1 FVAPAELAPRFVH
14 PHLPIPSVPSTTSTS
29 IAHSPLQPP
38 TLIPP
43 LPSKP
48 RHLPSMS
55 YSQNPYQ
62 QAPAQETGHGYGQAN
77 PYTQDQYEMQD
88 YSNPYHQQPA
98 QRATLSQQ
106 DFLNRVQSLRD
117 DIKGL
122 TNDVDYIGQL
132 HQRTLGSTDGQA
144 KDQLE
149 HYVSQTQIRNTAIKD
164 GIKGLERD
172 YNETTGNL
180 RATKNTQLQSLK
192 TFFKSELDKYQSIER
207 DYQQKYREQIA
218 RQYRIVNPDATEDE
232 VHEAAQADWGN
243 EGVFQTA
250 LRTNRTGHASSILG
264 NVRARHN
271 ELQGIE
277 NTLAELAILYQEL
290 ATLVEQQDNVIQS
303 AENNAQST
311 AENIEK
317 GNEQVKQANE
327 HARRRRKLKWW
338 CFLIVCLIILAVAL
352 GVGLG
357 ICLGPGGKCK

>member
-1 FVAPAELAPRFVH
+1 
-14 PHLPIPSVPSTTSTS
+14 
-29 IAHSPLQPP
+29 
-38 TLIPP
+38 
-43 LPSKP
+43 
-48 RHLPSMS
+48 MS

-62 QAPAQETGHGYGQAN
+62 QGPAQETGHGYGQANARRCDEMWRMGKRANRFPQAN

-98 QRATLSQQ
+98 QRATLSQA
-106 DFLNRVQSLRD
+106 DFLSRIQSLRD
-117 DIKGL
+117 EIKGL

-132 HQRTLGSTDGQA
+132 HQRTLSSTDGQA
-144 KDQLE
+144 RQQLD
-149 HYVSQTQIRNTAIKD
+149 HYVEQTQIRNTAIKD

-180 RATKNTQLQSLK
+180 RVTKQTQLQSLK
-192 TFFKSELDKYQSIER
+192 TFFKSELDKFQSIER
-207 DYQQKYREQIA
+207 DYQQKYREQIS

-232 VHEAAQADWGN
+232 VQEAAQADWGN

-250 LRTNRTGHASSILG
+250 LRTNRTGHANSVLG
-264 NVRARHN
+264 NVRARHS
-271 ELQGIE
+271 ELQSIE
-277 NTLAELAILYQEL
+277 NTLSQLAELYNQLAEQVAVQE
-290 ATLVEQQDNVIQS
+290 EVIEN
-303 AENNAQST
+303 AEGNAQNT
-311 AENIEK
+311 VENIEK

-338 CFLIVCLIILAVAL
+338 CFFIVCLIILAVAL